1 MVFSRIELFI
11 GIGGRERLGCAA
23 TLRGQSRGAAQSLT
37 PSNTDKQLDAGEH
50 HGSSTPQRSGAV
62 RLLESSSNGFYFL
75 FPGLNSTS
83 R

>member
-23 TLRGQSRGAAQSLT
+23 TLRGG
-37 PSNTDKQLDAGEH
+37 GELPM
-50 HGSSTPQRSGAV
+50 GRNEGTAV